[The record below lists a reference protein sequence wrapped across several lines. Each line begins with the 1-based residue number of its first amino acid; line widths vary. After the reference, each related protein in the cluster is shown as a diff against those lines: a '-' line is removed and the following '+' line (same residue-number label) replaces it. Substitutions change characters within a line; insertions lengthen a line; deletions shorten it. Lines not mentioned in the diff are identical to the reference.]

1 MVGGGEKKRHS
12 ESPFFSIFFRPLGCS
27 LPLHTG
33 LRSHY
38 LPLISVADS
47 SGAVRDCR
55 GQGEEGGG
63 GGRRNEAYSCESE
76 HTQHQPAQIEAE
88 ILQDFR

>member
-1 MVGGGEKKRHS
+1 MVGRGGKKRHS

-63 GGRRNEAYSCESE
+63 GGEMK
-76 HTQHQPAQIEAE
+76 HTAVRVSIHSTNLP
-88 ILQDFR
+88 R

>member
-63 GGRRNEAYSCESE
+63 GEGEMK
-76 HTQHQPAQIEAE
+76 HTAVRVSIHSTNLP
-88 ILQDFR
+88 R